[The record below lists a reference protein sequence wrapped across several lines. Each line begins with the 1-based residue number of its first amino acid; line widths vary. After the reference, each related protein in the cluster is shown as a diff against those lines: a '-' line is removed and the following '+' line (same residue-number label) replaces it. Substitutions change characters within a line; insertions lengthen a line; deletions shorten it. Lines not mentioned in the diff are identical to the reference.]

1 MRIALIGATGRV
13 GRHIA
18 QEAAGRGHNVTPLR
32 RGEVEIFDA
41 AVLARAVQGHDALV
55 SAYGAPTDAL
65 LYLLAAEAKSAIRAA
80 RLAGIA
86 RVLTI
91 GGAGVLEISPGVRLG
106 DTAEFPVALRSKVTA
121 HAAAIDALR
130 ASVDVDW
137 TCLVPAARIEA
148 GPRTGRY
155 RTAANTL
162 VRQAD
167 GRSTIAYADF
177 ACAVLDELEQ
187 PRHPRQV
194 LGVGD

>member
-18 QEAAGRGHNVTPLR
+18 QEAGDRGHCVNALR
-32 RGEVEIFDA
+32 RGDVEIFDA
-41 AVLARAVQGHDALV
+41 AALARAVQGHDALV

-65 LYLLAAEAKSAIRAA
+65 LYLLATAAKSAIRAA

-91 GGAGVLEISPGVRLG
+91 GGAGVLEASPGIRLG
-106 DTAEFPVALRSKVTA
+106 DTSDFPAALRPKVVA

-137 TCLVPAARIEA
+137 TCVVPAARIEA
-148 GPRTGRY
+148 GPRIGRY
-155 RTAANTL
+155 RTAVDTL
-162 VRQAD
+162 VRQSD
-167 GRSTIAYADF
+167 GRSTISYADF
-177 ACAVLDELEQ
+177 ACAVLDELEV
-187 PRHPRQV
+187 PRHSRQV